1 LPRQLPTPGPQNG
14 RQFSAPAGGPTT
26 LKENQHH
33 EGPHIGR
40 GRVGSVGAM
49 KNWRYIAMHTVAA
62 AAFIF
67 LLQRYALSASL
78 ESSLLWALTFGGCAA
93 GSPTC
98 SPIADPEGSL
108 QKCSTTRIA
117 SSVISTASRTGP

>member
-1 LPRQLPTPGPQNG
+1 MKDRTLGAVGP
-14 RQFSAPAGGPTT
+14 
-26 LKENQHH
+26 
-33 EGPHIGR
+33 
-40 GRVGSVGAM
+40 GSVGAM

-93 GSPTC
+93 GLAYMQSN
-98 SPIADPEGSL
+98 
-108 QKCSTTRIA
+108 R
-117 SSVISTASRTGP
+117 